1 VQGSIAA
8 AVPFASKGD
17 LEFFSLLE
25 MHMRAGAAALTTELV
40 ARAHLPYRSYFAPV
54 KNVVDGDLCRSFD
67 SLPPATQHEIA
78 KELGRTPHEVSKK
91 IGDMETCIL

>member
-1 VQGSIAA
+1 
-8 AVPFASKGD
+8 
-17 LEFFSLLE
+17 
-25 MHMRAGAAALTTELV
+25 
-40 ARAHLPYRSYFAPV
+40 
-54 KNVVDGDLCRSFD
+54 VVDGDLCRSFD